1 MGYEDETIMQFD
13 KSKQYILKT
22 PFGPVSFGMI
32 LSGSVVSWTDNNSK
46 DLVIG
51 RCWDGVYLYPAKNLN
66 DCELVKNPYM
76 ITENLGWLTI
86 AAPMDWNKDGV
97 EDMIISNGYF
107 GILYLFERSDR
118 NGSLFFENR
127 GLLKDSIYN
136 LPVLIP
142 YFNAEHISNDLSGYF
157 EPFFH
162 GYPLPLAYPM
172 NGLDTNNLIIGDFG
186 GNLWWLEDKSYGE
199 SIPEYEGRKIT
210 VKKEKL
216 VSQMGRDFVERMGYE
231 YVIPEEKIC
240 DASGIPFSLG
250 DGYDSG
256 VEYNGGITRPVLYK
270 NEITGSYDLIVL
282 AGMRKPK
289 LYYLQ
294 RVNNGEHGKPVFN
307 NVTEID
313 TCGVF
318 QPYKLA
324 YCHSKLIVVNNDG
337 WNDLL
342 ITLGSKIAVLKN
354 KRTGNTLP
362 EFEYSHVI
370 SGADVSTSGNNFTVI
385 LENKKLE
392 TKYLLDNTTSNDWEL
407 REIIND
413 DDSIKVSSEII
424 YVKDKNNIF
433 KVEGETDPQ
442 GGKDYYGFNRAFFWD
457 YDNSGKQHLI
467 IGTDRGYFY
476 LLEVEEGNEGKEP
489 FKFNATG
496 PLKCSKDKIIR
507 IHSRSCGC
515 GIDLNANGVED
526 LVVAGI
532 SYQLGIKSDPIP
544 GGGIYYILN
553 KGVDKNGLPLLSE
566 PKPLKITGYEFD
578 MRVNSHIHVQALDI
592 DNDGEKEV
600 IISNQGDELRGLVF
614 KVCKDEISLKYT
626 GKYIEHISMEENL
639 LDIDNDGQLELVF
652 GGGEN
657 GVAVYYKQSHN

>member
-13 KSKQYILKT
+13 KSKQHILKT
-22 PFGPVSFGMI
+22 PSGPVSFGM
-32 LSGSVVSWTDNNSK
+32 
-46 DLVIG
+46 
-51 RCWDGVYLYPAKNLN
+51 
-66 DCELVKNPYM
+66 
-76 ITENLGWLTI
+76 
-86 AAPMDWNKDGV
+86 
-97 EDMIISNGYF
+97 
-107 GILYLFERSDR
+107 
-118 NGSLFFENR
+118 
-127 GLLKDSIYN
+127 
-136 LPVLIP
+136 
-142 YFNAEHISNDLSGYF
+142 
-157 EPFFH
+157 
-162 GYPLPLAYPM
+162 
-172 NGLDTNNLIIGDFG
+172 IGDFG

-210 VKKEKL
+210 VEKEKL
-216 VSQMGRDFVERMGYE
+216 VSQMGRDFVERMEYE

-270 NEITGSYDLIVL
+270 NEITGSYNLIVL

-294 RVNNGEHGKPVFN
+294 RINNGEHGKPVFN

-370 SGADVSTSGNNFTVI
+370 SGADVSTSGKNFTVI